1 MVFCNVIHKF
11 PEISRRKAIVFQREP
26 ADTGFMEYLYRRHP
40 PPPFSLP
47 SPSPLSPLPSA
58 SITPLSHPPWSSQEG
73 YNDTQKNACAGA
85 TKERKRLSEERM
97 SRNHV
102 AAMMSV
108 NGSLCLCS
116 DPSRMLEVTDSLR
129 QVLVVHVAEVDRSA
143 EVQMM
148 EVEVQTSSLS
158 TGAC

>member
-1 MVFCNVIHKF
+1 
-11 PEISRRKAIVFQREP
+11 
-26 ADTGFMEYLYRRHP
+26 
-40 PPPFSLP
+40 
-47 SPSPLSPLPSA
+47 
-58 SITPLSHPPWSSQEG
+58 
-73 YNDTQKNACAGA
+73 
-85 TKERKRLSEERM
+85 M

-148 EVEVQTSSLS
+148 EVEVQTVDGGCTKVSAILS
-158 TGAC
+158 KTVRAEVTLAAASAEASASFFL